1 MKGNGKLRFGSKVLF
16 LLWRCFAKNEI
27 RFLAFLRT
35 FLRLWTRFIGAIVI
49 FIAPYKHLEALV
61 LRQFRIVVAETDF
74 DVAFML
80 DNG

>member
-1 MKGNGKLRFGSKVLF
+1 MALF
-16 LLWRCFAKNEI
+16 CQKRNPL
-27 RFLAFLRT
+27 LAFLRA
-35 FLRLWTRFIGAIVI
+35 FLRLWTRFIGGILI
-49 FIAPYKHLEALV
+49 FIARYKHLEALV